1 MEAPFLMAYDA
12 SAIKQYED
20 GKIDQKELE
29 NFVNVKLIDFAH
41 VFPADGEK
49 DENFIKGLENLLSLF
64 EDFYKQI
71 SSVPDT

>member
-1 MEAPFLMAYDA
+1 MAYDA

-20 GKIDQKELE
+20 GEIDKKELE

>member
-1 MEAPFLMAYDA
+1 MAYDA

-20 GKIDQKELE
+20 GKIDKKELE

-49 DENFIKGLENLLSLF
+49 DENFIKGLENLLFLF
-64 EDFYKQI
+64 ENFYKQI